1 LLATLTELT
10 AITVADALKPYA
22 PVEVVASG
30 GGVRNPALL
39 AALKSRLPL
48 TLSDEHGLPAQAKE
62 AYLMALI
69 GFLTF
74 HQVPLLTGPH
84 VLGRISPGD
93 KPLALPPPAAPPT
106 GLVMP

>member
-1 LLATLTELT
+1 M
-10 AITVADALKPYA
+10 
-22 PVEVVASG
+22 
-30 GGVRNPALL
+30 RNPTLL
-39 AALKSRLPL
+39 AALQRRLAL

-69 GFLTF
+69 GFLAW

-93 KPLALPPPAAPPT
+93 APLTLPAPAGPPT
-106 GLVMP
+106 GLLIRTA